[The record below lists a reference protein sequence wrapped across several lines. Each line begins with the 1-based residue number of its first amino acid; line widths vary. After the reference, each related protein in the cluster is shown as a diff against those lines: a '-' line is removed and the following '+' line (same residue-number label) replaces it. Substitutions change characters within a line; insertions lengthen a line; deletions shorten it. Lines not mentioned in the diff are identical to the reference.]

1 MLKILE
7 EERAYWL
14 NIVQNSKNKLG
25 LRIAGLNLGRT
36 NRLIR
41 KFNSL
46 TKS

>member
-1 MLKILE
+1 MLKILK
-7 EERAYWL
+7 EERTYWL
-14 NIVQNSKNKLG
+14 NIIQNSKNKLG
-25 LRIAGLNLGRT
+25 LRTAVLNLGRT